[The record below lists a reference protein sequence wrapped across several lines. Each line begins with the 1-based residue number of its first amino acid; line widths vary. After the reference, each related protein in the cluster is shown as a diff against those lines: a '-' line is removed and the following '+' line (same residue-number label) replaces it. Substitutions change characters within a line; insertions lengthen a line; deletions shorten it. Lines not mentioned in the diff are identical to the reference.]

1 MYMVKVSGR
10 LRKVVSEASPRAFRT
25 IWWIFKITAA
35 VSFAMFL
42 LRWSGMLEWIAA
54 AVSPVFNL
62 FGLPGEAAMA
72 YVSGYFINVYSC
84 IAVVSTLH
92 LTAREITILGTM
104 TLAAHAMVVE
114 CAVQHKTGA
123 PTAYVAVLRTMASLA
138 LGMLLNL
145 VLPGRPDFTESG
157 RAILSQ
163 IPFFEIQ
170 GEFMPQFEV
179 WLLGLARLA
188 LWMTCLIYLLNIL
201 QSILYEYG
209 IMSEIA
215 RFFKPLLSLFGL
227 DGSTAFLWIVAN
239 VVGLSYGSAA
249 IMDEMHRGNVSLWNI
264 NLLNTHI
271 GVSHSNLE
279 DLFLFSAI
287 GGAWYVML
295 LARWIMVALLVWTV
309 RLVKP
314 RFLLG

>member
-1 MYMVKVSGR
+1 MIRISDR
-10 LRKVVSEASPRAFRT
+10 LRKVVREASPRAFRT

-42 LRWSGMLEWIAA
+42 LRWSGMLNWIAV

-62 FGLPGEAAMA
+62 FGLPGEASMA

-84 IAVVSTLH
+84 IAVVSTLE

-114 CAVQHKTGA
+114 CAVQHKTGT
-123 PTAYVAVLRTMASLA
+123 PTAYVAVLRTLASLS
-138 LGMLLNL
+138 LGVLLNL
-145 VLPGRPDFTESG
+145 VLPGRPDLTGASDV
-157 RAILSQ
+157 ALSE

-170 GEFMPQFEV
+170 GEFLPQFKM
-179 WLLGLARLA
+179 WFIGLARLA
-188 LWMTCLIYLLNIL
+188 VWMTCLIYLLNIL

-209 IMSEIA
+209 VMSKIA
-215 RFFKPLLSLFGL
+215 LFFRPLLSLFGL

-239 VVGLSYGSAA
+239 LVGLSYGSAA
-249 IMDEMHRGNVSLWNI
+249 IMDEMHRGNVKLWDI

-287 GGAWYVML
+287 GGLWYVML
-295 LARWIMVALLVWTV
+295 LARWIMVTVLVWTV

-314 RFLLG
+314 RYLLG

>member
-1 MYMVKVSGR
+1 MFRISDR
-10 LRKVVSEASPRAFRT
+10 LRKVVREASPRAFRT

-42 LRWSGMLEWIAA
+42 LRWSGMLNWIAV

-62 FGLPGEAAMA
+62 FGLPGEASMA

-84 IAVVSTLH
+84 IAVVSTLE

-114 CAVQHKTGA
+114 CAVQHKTGT
-123 PTAYVAVLRTMASLA
+123 PTAYVAVLRTLASLS
-138 LGMLLNL
+138 LGVLLNL
-145 VLPGRPDFTESG
+145 VLPGRPDLTGASDV
-157 RAILSQ
+157 ALSE

-170 GEFMPQFEV
+170 GEFLPQFKV
-179 WLLGLARLA
+179 WFIGLARLA
-188 LWMTCLIYLLNIL
+188 VWMTCLIYLLNIL

-209 IMSEIA
+209 VMSKIA
-215 RFFKPLLSLFGL
+215 LFFRPLLSLFGL

-239 VVGLSYGSAA
+239 LVGLSYGSAA
-249 IMDEMHRGNVSLWNI
+249 IMDEMHRGNVKLWDI

-287 GGAWYVML
+287 GGLWYVML
-295 LARWIMVALLVWTV
+295 LARWIMVTVLVWTV

-314 RFLLG
+314 RYLLG

>member
-1 MYMVKVSGR
+1 M
-10 LRKVVSEASPRAFRT
+10 RKVVREASPRAFRT

-42 LRWSGMLEWIAA
+42 LRWSGMLNWIAV

-62 FGLPGEAAMA
+62 FGLPGEASMA

-84 IAVVSTLH
+84 IAVVSTLE

-114 CAVQHKTGA
+114 CAVQHKTGT
-123 PTAYVAVLRTMASLA
+123 PTAYVAVLRTLASLS
-138 LGMLLNL
+138 LGVLLNL
-145 VLPGRPDFTESG
+145 VLPGRPDLTGASDV
-157 RAILSQ
+157 ALSE

-170 GEFMPQFEV
+170 GEFLPQFKM
-179 WLLGLARLA
+179 WFIGLARLA
-188 LWMTCLIYLLNIL
+188 VWMTCLIYLLNIL

-209 IMSEIA
+209 VMSKIA
-215 RFFKPLLSLFGL
+215 LFFRPLLSLFGL

-239 VVGLSYGSAA
+239 LVGLSYGSAA
-249 IMDEMHRGNVSLWNI
+249 IMDEMHRGNVKLWDI

-287 GGAWYVML
+287 GGLWYVML
-295 LARWIMVALLVWTV
+295 LARWIMVTVLVWTV

-314 RFLLG
+314 RYLLG

>member
-1 MYMVKVSGR
+1 MIRVSDR
-10 LRKVVSEASPRAFRT
+10 LRKVVREASPRAFRT

-42 LRWSGMLEWIAA
+42 LRWSGMLNWIAV

-62 FGLPGEAAMA
+62 FGLPGEASMA

-84 IAVVSTLH
+84 IAVVSTLE

-114 CAVQHKTGA
+114 CAVQHKTGT
-123 PTAYVAVLRTMASLA
+123 PTAYVAVLRTLASLS
-138 LGMLLNL
+138 LGVLLNL
-145 VLPGRPDFTESG
+145 VLPGRPDLTGASDV
-157 RAILSQ
+157 ALSE

-170 GEFMPQFEV
+170 GEFLPQFKM
-179 WLLGLARLA
+179 WFIGLARLA
-188 LWMTCLIYLLNIL
+188 VWMTCLIYLLNIL

-209 IMSEIA
+209 VMSKIA
-215 RFFKPLLSLFGL
+215 LFFRPLLSLFGL

-239 VVGLSYGSAA
+239 LVGLSYGSAA
-249 IMDEMHRGNVSLWNI
+249 IMDEMHRGNVKLWDI

-287 GGAWYVML
+287 GGLWYVML
-295 LARWIMVALLVWTV
+295 LARWIMVTVLVWTV

-314 RFLLG
+314 RYLLG

>member
-1 MYMVKVSGR
+1 MIRVSDR
-10 LRKVVSEASPRAFRT
+10 LRKVVREASPRAFRT

-42 LRWSGMLEWIAA
+42 LRWSGMLNWIAV

-62 FGLPGEAAMA
+62 FGLPGEASMA

-84 IAVVSTLH
+84 IAVVSTLE
-92 LTAREITILGTM
+92 LTTREITILGTM

-114 CAVQHKTGA
+114 CAVQHKTGT
-123 PTAYVAVLRTMASLA
+123 PTAYVAVLRTLASLS
-138 LGMLLNL
+138 LGVLLNL
-145 VLPGRPDFTESG
+145 VLPGRPDLTGASDV
-157 RAILSQ
+157 ALSE

-170 GEFMPQFEV
+170 GEFLPQFKM
-179 WLLGLARLA
+179 WFIGLARLA
-188 LWMTCLIYLLNIL
+188 VWMTCLIYLLNIL

-209 IMSEIA
+209 VMSKIA
-215 RFFKPLLSLFGL
+215 LFFRPLLSLFGL

-239 VVGLSYGSAA
+239 LVGLSYGSAA
-249 IMDEMHRGNVSLWNI
+249 IMDEMHRGNVKLWDI

-287 GGAWYVML
+287 GGLWYVML
-295 LARWIMVALLVWTV
+295 LARWIMVTVLVWTV

-314 RFLLG
+314 RYLLG